1 MPAIQL
7 ERLKNDISE
16 LENYIK
22 KLTKKG
28 QIDRVSKLLEKKTFL
43 EERLA
48 AVI

>member
-7 ERLKNDISE
+7 ERLMNDISE
-16 LENYIK
+16 LDNYIH
-22 KLTKKG
+22 KLKQKG
-28 QIDRVSKLLEKKTFL
+28 QLDRVTKLLEKKTFL

>member
-16 LENYIK
+16 LESYIN

-28 QIDRVSKLLEKKTFL
+28 QLDRVTKLLEKKTFL
-43 EERLA
+43 EERVA

>member
-16 LENYIK
+16 LDNYIN

-28 QIDRVSKLLEKKTFL
+28 LTDRVSKLLEKKNFL